1 MDNFKPTKKYS
12 FMVLVVFIGL
22 LASCSLRQRP
32 EATLEPAPASA
43 SPILAT
49 PAAQSPAAGICAE
62 FEGETIT
69 VTINPDIP
77 DPRCVSIRPDQKLV
91 VVNHRGE
98 PIQVKIGHFE
108 ASLPNGGE
116 QFFDLPFG
124 QYLAPGVHQM
134 LVSPCCGAELVLSV
148 P

>member
-1 MDNFKPTKKYS
+1 MDKLKHTNKNS
-12 FMVLVVFIGL
+12 FMILLVLVGL
-22 LASCSLRQRP
+22 LVSCSLSQRP
-32 EATLEPAPASA
+32 EGTPDTAPASVP
-43 SPILAT
+43 PILAT

-62 FEGETIT
+62 FEGETVT

-91 VVNHRGE
+91 VINHRGE
-98 PIQVKIGHFE
+98 TIRVKIGHFE

-116 QFFDLPFG
+116 HLFNLPFG
-124 QYLAPGVHQM
+124 QYLASGVHQM
-134 LVSPCCGAELVLSV
+134 IVTPCCGAELVLSV